1 MSETKIICPGCGA
14 ELAPGQAFCG
24 NCGTKYV
31 APEPVPAAPQSYNC
45 ANCGSELAPGQAF
58 CGTCGTPAMPAAP
71 APAAPVIPICA
82 NCGTELAEGQAFC
95 PVCGTKATATM
106 APGVSGAI
114 DQFNANVETKKK
126 KKPIVPI
133 VIGAVAVV
141 IVLVLIISL
150 AGGGKKDFNKMF
162 SDIKYNSWCTIASD
176 GSYMKIDTNPNDE
189 DDYIDLT
196 AYYTLESINAE
207 LGFPSSTYEKMG
219 ETRALDGR
227 QYDSAG
233 DVEVSWTYHPDSG
246 LEVMYEWKD

>member
-1 MSETKIICPGCGA
+1 
-14 ELAPGQAFCG
+14 
-24 NCGTKYV
+24 
-31 APEPVPAAPQSYNC
+31 
-45 ANCGSELAPGQAF
+45 
-58 CGTCGTPAMPAAP
+58 MPAAP
-71 APAAPVIPICA
+71 AAPAAPICA
-82 NCGTELAEGQAFC
+82 NCGTEMAPGQAFC

-133 VIGAVAVV
+133 IIGAVVV
-141 IVLVLIISL
+141 IIIIALL
-150 AGGGKKDFNKMF
+150 AGGGGGKKDFNKMF

-176 GSYMKIDTNPNDE
+176 GSYMRIDTNPSDL
-189 DDYIDLT
+189 DDHIDLT
-196 AYYTLESINAE
+196 AYYTLESINRE
-207 LGFPSSTYEKMG
+207 LGFPASTYEKMG

-227 QYDSAG
+227 QYDETS